1 MNTKFV
7 YHSNGKITRS
17 VINGIPIISER
28 SGVSSLSAATD
39 GNYIIVK
46 SGDTY
51 SLTETTAGLS
61 SVAPQNLTNITPNNK
76 DYLLAIDRNNNFT
89 QLLFT
94 NGSLNNTFTY
104 KNNKWVLEK
113 NGLFQQFADVSKDSV
128 NAFSIPLIN
137 TNKETVILT
146 PSTAQAGKYCINV
159 KQVGD
164 LPTVEKISLTPSD
177 MLYSK
182 VDSNVHV
189 MIVNENNN
197 FDSIVIPAGKTWYNG
212 ISKKSGT
219 FYFDQL
225 SLYRQ
230 NGGSG
235 TVNGFAMLL
244 IGSNTNNKFIS
255 LPADETGEYV
265 IDYNSTTQNPTLK
278 KITYITDVNP
288 NTLYNNS
295 PPTNDSLMIVNN
307 NQFKTIPNP
316 ATSGNIMLKY
326 NSDNTWSYS
335 NFYTPRFTRF
345 SLDTQ
350 KDFALPASGT
360 TKVQDIFQ
368 ELTGETIENNSL
380 LHFKIFFYLDDVSL
394 QEDAI
399 GTFTLQR
406 QTGTSEYTELSSHYI
421 YNPVENLIAAT
432 FTFPYAGNISSLYLV
447 TAMASGVRIKG
458 GIKSELLVETQI
470 RLSS

>member
-104 KNNKWVLEK
+104 KDNKWVLEK

-219 FYFDQL
+219 WYFDQM

-235 TVNGFAMLL
+235 TINGFGMLL

-265 IDYNSTTQNPTLK
+265 IDYNSTTKNPTLK

-326 NSDNTWSYS
+326 NSDNTWSYTNLYS
-335 NFYTPRFTRF
+335 PRFTRYA
-345 SLDTQ
+345 LDAT
-350 KDFALPASGT
+350 KDITIAASGT
-360 TKVQDIFQ
+360 KNVQEIFTDLVGLQ
-368 ELTGETIENNSL
+368 IENNSI
-380 LHFKIFFYLDDVSL
+380 LHFKIYFYLNDVSL
-394 QEDAI
+394 QEDSI
-399 GTFTLQR
+399 GLIKLQR
-406 QTGTSEYTELSSHYI
+406 KVSTTETTDLAAHYI

-432 FTFPYAGNISSLYLV
+432 FTFPYSGNMSSMQLV
-447 TAMASGVRIKG
+447 TSLQTDVKLIA
-458 GIKSELLVETQI
+458 GIQSELLVETQI
-470 RLSS
+470 RLF